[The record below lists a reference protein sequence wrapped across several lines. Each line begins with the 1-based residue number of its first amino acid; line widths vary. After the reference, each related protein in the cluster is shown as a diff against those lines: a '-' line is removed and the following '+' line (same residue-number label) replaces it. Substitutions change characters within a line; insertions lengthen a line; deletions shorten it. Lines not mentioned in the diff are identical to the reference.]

1 MIDWLIQNIQTIVIC
16 AILVSVVALIIAGM
30 VKDKKQGRSSCGCS
44 CSSCPM
50 SDKCH
55 SDADSKK

>member
-16 AILVSVVALIIAGM
+16 VILVGVVALIIAGM
-30 VKDKKQGRSSCGCS
+30 VKDKKQGRSSCGSS

-50 SDKCH
+50 SGKCH
-55 SDADSKK
+55 SKTDNKK